1 MILGT
6 YYHGKLASPLTDL
19 AGDGNKPMIDVNV
32 QVDLNEKGNFS
43 KAWAVDAKGIKTALP
58 IVAPEKN

>member
-1 MILGT
+1 
-6 YYHGKLASPLTDL
+6 
-19 AGDGNKPMIDVNV
+19 MIDVNV

-58 IVAPEKN
+58 IVALEKN